1 MNNFEK
7 NITFVIVSFKSSHI
21 IEKCIQS
28 INSNIKIIVVENSDD
43 VLVKKHL
50 ENKFLNVEVVIA
62 KQNLGYGNGN
72 NLGISKVKTQYVFIL
87 NPDTVLEKN
96 CLNELSKAQT
106 NLKDNFT
113 ILAPNLLNNY
123 GYFLSK
129 KNNSQNEILEV
140 DYGKGNNLGIS
151 KVKTQYA
158 FILNPDAILEK
169 NCLNEL
175 LKAQTNLKDNFTIL
189 APNLSNNYGY
199 FSNKNNNSQNEI
211 LEVDYV
217 KGFAILINLN
227 KIKFDKIFDENF
239 FLFLEEIDLCKRIKD
254 SGGKIFVALNSKI
267 QHAGKHSSE
276 YNFNIELCRNWHWM
290 WSLFYYNYKHS
301 GVLFAYK
308 ITVGKL
314 FSSIFKL
321 FIALIFFKKK
331 IF

>member
-87 NPDTVLEKN
+87 NPD
-96 CLNELSKAQT
+96 
-106 NLKDNFT
+106 
-113 ILAPNLLNNY
+113 
-123 GYFLSK
+123 
-129 KNNSQNEILEV
+129 
-140 DYGKGNNLGIS
+140 
-151 KVKTQYA
+151 
-158 FILNPDAILEK
+158 AILEK

-189 APNLSNNYGY
+189 APNLLNNYGY

-239 FLFLEEIDLCKRIKD
+239 FLFLEEIDLCKRIKNL
-254 SGGKIFVALNSKI
+254 GGKIFVAMNSKV
-267 QHAGKHSSE
+267 KHSGKQASE
-276 YNFNIELCRNWHWM
+276 YSLNIELCRNWHWM
-290 WSLFYYNYKHS
+290 WSLFYYNYKHF
-301 GVLFAYK
+301 GVLTAYK
-308 ITVGKL
+308 VTISKF
-314 FSSIFKL
+314 FSSFFKL
-321 FIALIFFKKK
+321 FFSLLFFNKKK
-331 IF
+331 ILIHYYRLNGLFNAFLRRPSWFRPDNI